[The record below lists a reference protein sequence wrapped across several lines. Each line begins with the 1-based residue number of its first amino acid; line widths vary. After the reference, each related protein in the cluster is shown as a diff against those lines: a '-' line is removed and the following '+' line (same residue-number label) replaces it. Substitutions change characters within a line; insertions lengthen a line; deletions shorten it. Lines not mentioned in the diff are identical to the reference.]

1 MPLILDRTAV
11 ERARCDAAALDAL
24 IGAVWPEAYRLAFA
38 VLRDH
43 GLAEDAAQEA
53 CAAIVRFL
61 PSLKDSGAFRT
72 WSYKIVARHALDVAR
87 RRPRT
92 TDLDKLSAHAIDSE
106 RSDALDLYAALA
118 ALTPQQRTTILLRYY
133 AGLRSDE
140 IGEAIGIPPSTVRF
154 HLVLARR
161 ALRKALGGAMLN
173 RPYNEVLSDVH

>member
-1 MPLILDRTAV
+1 LVIDRASV
-11 ERARCDAAALDAL
+11 ERARCDAGALDAL
-24 IGAVWPEAYRLAFA
+24 IGAIWPEAYRLALS

-61 PSLKDSGAFRT
+61 PSLKDTGAFQT
-72 WSYKIVARHALDVAR
+72 WSYKIITRHALDVAR

-92 TDLDKLSAHAIDSE
+92 ADLNMFSPCSVDNE

-118 ALTPQQRTTILLRYY
+118 ALTPPQRAAILLHYY
-133 AGLRSDE
+133 AGLRSRE

-154 HLVLARR
+154 HLMLARR
-161 ALRKALGGAMLN
+161 ALRKALAATAT
-173 RPYNEVLSDVH
+173 RHPYNEVCSDAH

>member
-1 MPLILDRTAV
+1 VPLVFDRATV
-11 ERARCDAAALDAL
+11 ERARSDAGALDAL
-24 IGAVWPEAYRLAFA
+24 IGAVWPEAYRLALT

-61 PSLKDSGAFRT
+61 PSLKDPGAFRT
-72 WSYKIVARHALDVAR
+72 WSYKIIARHALDAAR

-92 TDLDKLSAHAIDSE
+92 TDLDTLCAHAIDSE
-106 RSDALDLYAALA
+106 RSDALDLYAGLA
-118 ALTPQQRTTILLRYY
+118 ALTPLQRTTILLHYY
-133 AGLRSDE
+133 AGLRSQE

-154 HLVLARR
+154 HLMLARR
-161 ALRKALGGAMLN
+161 ALRKALGAATLN